1 MRCVQVIGI
10 LFELPLEWPPL
21 IVDWG
26 AWLSG
31 LLSFSI
37 GQLAAPE
44 CETLDASDDADVY
57 ELKFWLSHL

>member
-1 MRCVQVIGI
+1 MHCVQVFGI
-10 LFELPLEWPPL
+10 LFELPLDWPPL
-21 IVDWG
+21 VVDLG

-44 CETLDASDDADVY
+44 CETLDASDADVY